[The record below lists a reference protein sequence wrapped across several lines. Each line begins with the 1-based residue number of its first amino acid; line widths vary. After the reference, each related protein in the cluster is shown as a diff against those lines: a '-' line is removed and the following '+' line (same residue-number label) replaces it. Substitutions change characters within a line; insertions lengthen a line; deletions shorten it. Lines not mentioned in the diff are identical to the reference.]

1 MAAAKKKVDTS
12 EIRKIFNE
20 LDLDKNGMLDLEE
33 FEEAIKMLGLNSSEV
48 DKAFSIVSGIKRRK
62 NWEDMSDSVQ
72 SSWQALGFNK
82 SNWGGT
88 SSTDDKSWKDL
99 SEEQKE
105 AAMSLG
111 YTSDVWDSS
120 EAKVKTDM
128 RSKLCK
134 NDEFHDRST
143 TPISRGRAGGGITFK
158 MLTDAIQSAS
168 ELQVTMTRVLT
179 RQMSSLNKRSK
190 IEAIRE
196 LMAQREPGRRKNAQR
211 IAEIRKLYTPN
222 KRLNGG
228 AGGVSAPAPPKKVD
242 HIQSEKKRQQVDYL
256 KKKYG
261 VSS

>member
-1 MAAAKKKVDTS
+1 MAAASKKIDHAD
-12 EIRKIFNE
+12 IRQTFNE

-33 FEEAIKMLGLNSSEV
+33 FEEAMKILGLNSSEV

-62 NWEDMSDSVQ
+62 NWEDMGPSVQ
-72 SSWQALGFNK
+72 SSWKKLGWSQ

-88 SSTDDKSWKDL
+88 SSTDDKAWAQL

-111 YTSDVWDSS
+111 YTNDVWDSS
-120 EAKVKTDM
+120 EGNVKT
-128 RSKLCK
+128 
-134 NDEFHDRST
+134 
-143 TPISRGRAGGGITFK
+143 GAGITFK

-179 RQMSSLNKRSK
+179 RQMSSLDKRNK
-190 IEAIRE
+190 IESIRE
-196 LMAQREPGRRKNAQR
+196 LMAQREPGRRKNADR
-211 IAEIRKLYTPN
+211 IARIRN
-222 KRLNGG
+222 QRLGG
-228 AGGVSAPAPPKKVD
+228 GSAAPAPPKKVD
-242 HIQSEKKRQQVDYL
+242 NIQSEKKRQQVDYL